1 MAQQAARVAVS
12 GTSVFYGLIER
23 AKRHSNVVNMGR
35 GDLDL
40 DTPIHIR
47 NAVAEALSADEVP
60 GAFPTEG
67 MPALRA
73 AIARRGAALNGLE
86 IDPDTD
92 VLVTN
97 GGQEAVFLI
106 VQAAVGPG
114 DEVVTPDPNYNT
126 YADAIAFAGATR
138 TLVPAHVA
146 EDFRVDPDRVRAAVT
161 PRTRALLMVS
171 PNNPTGNVIEPKVV
185 RALVELAVERDL
197 MILADDT
204 YDRFLYDGAE
214 HLSPASVPGARE
226 RTLTINTASKTY
238 AMTGWRLGWITG
250 PAAWIRQA
258 IRLKEG
264 TSGATSVVAQR
275 AALAALTGP
284 QAIVADMHETYKRRR
299 RITLDALDRMG
310 LRYGRPTGGQFV
322 YVDLS
327 PAGVSS
333 IDLAN
338 RLLDEHQILM
348 YPGAGFG
355 TAWGSYVRITFLQP
369 EDVLAVC
376 LSKIESVLRDMTSR
390 GA

>member
-1 MAQQAARVAVS
+1 MAQQAGRVAVS

-23 AKRHSNVVNMGR
+23 AKKYSDVVNMGR

-40 DTPIHIR
+40 DTPLHIR
-47 NAVAEALSADEVP
+47 KAVADALLADEP
-60 GAFPTEG
+60 PAAWPTTG
-67 MPALRA
+67 DPALRQ
-73 AIARRGAALNGLE
+73 AIARRARALNGLDV
-86 IDPDTD
+86 DPETE

-114 DEVVTPDPNYNT
+114 DEVLAPDPNYNT
-126 YADAIAFAGATR
+126 YADAITFAGATR
-138 TLVPAHVA
+138 VLVPTKVG
-146 EDFRVDPDRVRAAVT
+146 EDFRIDPERVRAAIT
-161 PRTRALLMVS
+161 PRSRALLMVS
-171 PNNPTGNVIEPKVV
+171 PNNPTANVIAPDVV
-185 RALVELAVERDL
+185 RALVAIAEEHDL

-214 HLSPASVPGARE
+214 HLSPGSLPGAE
-226 RTLTINTASKTY
+226 ARTLTINTASKTY

-250 PAAWIRQA
+250 PADWIRQA
-258 IRLKEG
+258 TRLKEG

-275 AALAALTGP
+275 AALAALSGP
-284 QAIVADMHETYKRRR
+284 QEIVAEMHETYKRRR
-299 RITLDALDRMG
+299 RITTDALDRTG
-310 LRYGRPTGGQFV
+310 LRYGKPLGGQFV

-333 IDLAN
+333 VDLAN
-338 RLLDEHQILM
+338 RLLDEHHILM

-369 EDVLAVC
+369 EEVLADC
-376 LSKIESVLRDMTSR
+376 LRKIEGVLHDMTAR